1 MATQA
6 YDGERTAQDTEEIF
20 RRLTE
25 RPAELLRF
33 ATAGSVDD
41 GKSTLIGRLLYDSK
55 QVLAD
60 QLEHVEQTS
69 RQMGHDFLDLSLL
82 TDGLRAEREQG
93 ITIDVAY
100 RYFATAQRRFII
112 ADTPGHEQYTRNMV
126 TGASTADLVIVLI
139 DARKGVVAQ
148 SRRHAFIASLLQIPH
163 LVVCVNKM
171 DMLAYDEEVFD
182 SIVEEFERFAARLD
196 IQDVTFIPISA
207 LKGDNV
213 VERSPA
219 MPWYQG
225 PPLLYHLEHVHIAS
239 DRNLIDVR
247 FPVQWVI
254 RPRGAQGVGLGA
266 DAGARS
272 TVGVPLRADVDARST
287 AGVPLR
293 ADVDARSTAGVP
305 LRADVDAQSTTGV
318 PARADYRAY
327 AGQVAGGILR
337 EGDEVVVLPG
347 GRRTTIAGI
356 DTFDGPL
363 REAFPPMSVALRLAD
378 EVDVGRGSLIARPHN
393 QPAVASGFESL
404 LCWMSE
410 RPLDCGRRY
419 LVKHTTNTAAVGALE
434 VRYRIEVDTLR
445 RDERAATL
453 ALNDLGRVR
462 VELTSPLVF
471 DSYRRNRVTGSLIV
485 IDEATNETVAAG
497 VILDTEADT
506 AGRDERA
513 GGGGDPAGGGGDPA
527 GGGGD
532 PACGGGDPAG
542 GGGDPAGG
550 GGDPAGGGGD
560 PAGGGGDPAGGGGEG
575 AGMGRDGAADG
586 EAPAK
591 TERSPNV
598 RWERETITRG
608 ERWAALGLTGATV
621 WLTGLPA
628 AGKST
633 IGRAIEERLVRAG
646 RPAYLLDGDNLRHGL
661 NGDLGFDECAR
672 AENVRRTAH
681 VARLLAECGAV
692 ALVSLVSPYAAD
704 RELAASLHAAQELPF
719 LEVFVNTPLARCE
732 QRDPKGLYAR
742 ARSGELQGL
751 TGVGAPYEA
760 PTAPGVV
767 LGAPDEA
774 IESAVDRV
782 LEALAEL
789 GVIRPPAEGG

>member
-1 MATQA
+1 MASIDTQSHNGGVA
-6 YDGERTAQDTEEIF
+6 VQGETQEVF

-25 RPAELLRF
+25 RPVELLRF

-60 QLEHVEQTS
+60 QLEHVELTS
-69 RQMGHDFLDLSLL
+69 RRMGHDFLDLSLL

-126 TGASTADLVIVLI
+126 TGASTADLVIVLV

-148 SRRHAFIASLLQIPH
+148 SRRHAFIASLLAIPH

-171 DMLAYDEEVFD
+171 DLRGYEEEAFA
-182 SIVEEFERFAARLD
+182 SIVDEFERFAARLD

-207 LKGDNV
+207 LQGDNV
-213 VERSPA
+213 VERSQA

-254 RPRGAQGVGLGA
+254 RPRRIG
-266 DAGARS
+266 S
-272 TVGVPLRADVDARST
+272 HP
-287 AGVPLR
+287 P
-293 ADVDARSTAGVP
+293 
-305 LRADVDAQSTTGV
+305 
-318 PARADYRAY
+318 ADYRAY
-327 AGQVAGGILR
+327 AGQVAGGIVR

-347 GRRTTIAGI
+347 GQHTTVAGI
-356 DTFDGPL
+356 DTFDGPVQ
-363 REAFPPMSVALRLAD
+363 EAFPPMSVALRLAD
-378 EVDVGRGSLIARPHN
+378 EVDVGRGSTIARAHN
-393 QPAVASGFESL
+393 QPTVSQGFESL

-410 RPLDCGRRY
+410 RPLDPGRRY
-419 LVKHTTNTAAVGALE
+419 LVKHTTRTTAVSSLE
-434 VRYRIEVDTLR
+434 VRYRIDVDTLH
-445 RDERAATL
+445 RDEHASTL

-462 VELTSPLVF
+462 VELTSPVVF
-471 DSYRRNRVTGSLIV
+471 DSYRRNRTTGSLIV
-485 IDEATNETVAAG
+485 IDEASNETVAAG
-497 VILDTEADT
+497 VILDTEAQGED
-506 AGRDERA
+506 ASSSQER
-513 GGGGDPAGGGGDPA
+513 
-527 GGGGD
+527 
-532 PACGGGDPAG
+532 
-542 GGGDPAGG
+542 
-550 GGDPAGGGGD
+550 
-560 PAGGGGDPAGGGGEG
+560 
-575 AGMGRDGAADG
+575 
-586 EAPAK
+586 

-598 RWERETITRG
+598 RWERATMTRSQRR
-608 ERWAALGLTGATV
+608 EALGFSGATV

-633 IGRAIEERLVRAG
+633 IGRAVEERLVRAG

-661 NGDLGFDECAR
+661 NGDLGFEEAAR

-704 RELAASLHAAQELPF
+704 REMAAALHAAEGLDF
-719 LEVFVNTPLARCE
+719 IEVFVSTPLALCE

-742 ARSGELQGL
+742 ARAGELTGL
-751 TGVGAPYEA
+751 TGVGAPYE
-760 PTAPGVV
+760 PPERPDVV
-767 LGAPDEA
+767 LSTYEEGIDA
-774 IESAVDRV
+774 AVERV
-782 LEALAEL
+782 LEALAA
-789 GVIRPPAEGG
+789 RAQAEGE